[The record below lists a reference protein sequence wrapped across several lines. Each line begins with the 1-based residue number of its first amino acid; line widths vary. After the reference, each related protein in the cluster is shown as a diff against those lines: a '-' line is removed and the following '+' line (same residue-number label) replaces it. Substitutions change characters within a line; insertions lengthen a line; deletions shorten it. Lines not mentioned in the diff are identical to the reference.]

1 MPTASSTSLDAI
13 CERKGKSEPSQTTES
28 AKRMP
33 ARIAGIGSV
42 CRRAALSLI
51 LSAIAF
57 PVVGAQALEQAD
69 RIIVLKSERRLLL
82 MRGGDVLTSFWIAL
96 GRQPVGQKM
105 QRGDGRTP
113 EGLYTIVG
121 RTEESIFYRALKL
134 SYPNKADKERARK
147 LGVNPGGDILIHAV
161 PDGFEPKDAGARMI
175 DWTNGCIAVTNAD
188 MDEIWGRVADGTWVE
203 IRP

>member
-1 MPTASSTSLDAI
+1 MKKPNIKPRAAVSSRA
-13 CERKGKSEPSQTTES
+13 ERRVVGIGGSP
-28 AKRMP
+28 
-33 ARIAGIGSV
+33 IGSV
-42 CRRAALSLI
+42 RRRAALSLL

-57 PVVGAQALEQAD
+57 PVVGARVLAQALEQAD
-69 RIIVLKSERRLLL
+69 RIVVLKSERRLLL
-82 MRGGDVLTSFWIAL
+82 MRDGDVLTSIWIAL

-147 LGVNPGGDILIHAV
+147 LGVNPGVRAEGRGR
-161 PDGFEPKDAGARMI
+161 PDDRL
-175 DWTNGCIAVTNAD
+175 DQ
-188 MDEIWGRVADGTWVE
+188 RLH
-203 IRP
+203 RRH